1 LNQRII
7 KGAGGSYRLVYSV
20 GEYDDRF
27 FLPGG
32 LMFFKATQGM
42 TEHTLKKLYVVS
54 HMMFFL
60 GFYAV

>member
-1 LNQRII
+1 MI
-7 KGAGGSYRLVYSV
+7 KGGSGSYRLVYNV
-20 GEYDDRF
+20 DEYDRF

-54 HMMFFL
+54 HMMVFL
-60 GFYAV
+60 GFYTV